1 MMAAAQSADGQTLSP
16 EDALAM
22 TLSSNPEQR
31 ARALEQIGR
40 IKKIDEGTLRSA
52 YTDALKDRDG
62 DVRAAA
68 VNGMALLDA
77 EASFPILSAAM
88 ADENASVRLVA
99 LDGMDV
105 VDENTLPYY
114 NQALSDSDE
123 SVRALAELRLGI
135 E

>member
-1 MMAAAQSADGQTLSP
+1 MAAAQSADGQTLSP

-40 IKKIDEGTLRSA
+40 IEKIDEGTLRSA
-52 YTDALKDRDG
+52 YTDALKDRNG

-77 EASFPILSAAM
+77 EASFPILSSAM
-88 ADENASVRLVA
+88 SDESASVRLAA
-99 LDGMDV
+99 LDAMDV
-105 VDENTLPYY
+105 DEQSLAFIAE
-114 NQALSDSDE
+114 ALTDPDE
-123 SVRALAELRLGI
+123 SVRTLAQMRLGI

>member
-1 MMAAAQSADGQTLSP
+1 
-16 EDALAM
+16 M

-40 IKKIDEGTLRSA
+40 IEKIDEGTLRSA
-52 YTDALKDRDG
+52 YTDALKDRNG

-77 EASFPILSAAM
+77 EASFPILSSAM
-88 ADENASVRLVA
+88 SDESASVRLAA
-99 LDGMDV
+99 LDAMDV
-105 VDENTLPYY
+105 DEQSLAFIAE
-114 NQALSDSDE
+114 ALTDPDE
-123 SVRALAELRLGI
+123 SVRTLAQMRLGI